1 MTDPVLHLHEAVR
14 AALLTQAAYGKTPYP
29 DSPPGTQFT
38 MIDGM
43 ELHPP
48 VDVQCLIVREPAAIW
63 FAFRGTDDARKFLS
77 DADIRFHDI
86 GEGLKVHAGAW
97 RLLDAIWPMLVHY
110 VLLYDALPV
119 FTTGHSLGGMLARLF
134 TLRLARERNINV
146 EKSWTFGEGRTLNRA
161 AAAFY
166 NRLDIPTWRI
176 VHASD
181 VVPRVPWRL
190 GLFRHVGRF
199 CYIAPNGDIE
209 FDQPWWYRAVPDF
222 FHFLHDLTRRKNAL
236 IGDHGIAE
244 YLQEVTTARIQMEE

>member
-1 MTDPVLHLHEAVR
+1 
-14 AALLTQAAYGKTPYP
+14 
-29 DSPPGTQFT
+29 

-43 ELHPP
+43 KLDPLI
-48 VDVQCLIVREPAAIW
+48 DVQCVVIREPDKLW
-63 FAFRGTDDARKFLS
+63 VSFRGTDDTRKFLS

-86 GEGLKVHAGAW
+86 GDGMKVHAGAW
-97 RLLDAIWPMLVHY
+97 RLLDAIWRPLAEIALQYH
-110 VLLYDALPV
+110 AAPKLPV

-134 TLRLARERNINV
+134 TLRLARERNIKV
-146 EKSWTFGEGRTLNRA
+146 AKSWSFGEGRTFNAA

-166 NRLDIPTWRI
+166 NRVDIPTWRF

-190 GLFRHVGRF
+190 GLYRHVGRF

-222 FHFLHDLTRRKNAL
+222 FHFLHDLARRKDAL

-244 YLQEVTTARIQMEE
+244 YLQELTTARIQMEE